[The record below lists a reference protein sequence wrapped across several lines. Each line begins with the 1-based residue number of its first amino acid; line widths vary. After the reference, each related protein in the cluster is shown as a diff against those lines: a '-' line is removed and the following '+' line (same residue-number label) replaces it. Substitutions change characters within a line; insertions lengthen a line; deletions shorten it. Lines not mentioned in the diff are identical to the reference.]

1 MDPTAVCDGDVKWD
15 TPMEI
20 AATRGHSEVLK
31 ILAEFTEI
39 PDKVKLI
46 QMSLLMNSD
55 KPKRSKEKFQS
66 MLESLPVDLVSTFVA
81 AYPQFLFC
89 SGEQHRHWRR
99 EDALCVHTF
108 AEGCLPEEQRLC

>member
-1 MDPTAVCDGDVKWD
+1 
-15 TPMEI
+15 MEI

-55 KPKRSKEKFQS
+55 KSKRSKEKFQS
-66 MLESLPVDLVSTFVA
+66 MLESLPVDLVSTFVG